1 MKNVV
6 LATCLLF
13 VLAGCTTRTEENL
26 SSKNHWTLQHRAK
39 DLIVQIA
46 VDPPTP
52 DHNSVFITLQNNH
65 GEPISSAKVLIN
77 TVKQWMFSKQR
88 NLEAKYVAAG
98 TYRIDTNMESGI
110 SEMNITIKPPDRP
123 TTKLRVEVD
132 IDKVL
137 ETKKPY
143 LLLQ

>member
-1 MKNVV
+1 MKIVV
-6 LATCLLF
+6 LAAGILL
-13 VLAGCTTRTEENL
+13 LLGGCTTRTEENL
-26 SSKNHWTLQHRAK
+26 SSKNHWTLQHRTK

-46 VDPPTP
+46 VEPATP
-52 DHNSVFITLQNNH
+52 DQNSVFVTLQNNH

-88 NLEAKYVAAG
+88 NLEATYVAAG

-123 TTKLRVEVD
+123 TTALRVEVD
-132 IDKVL
+132 IDKEL
-137 ETKKPY
+137 ESQKPY
-143 LLLQ
+143 LLLH